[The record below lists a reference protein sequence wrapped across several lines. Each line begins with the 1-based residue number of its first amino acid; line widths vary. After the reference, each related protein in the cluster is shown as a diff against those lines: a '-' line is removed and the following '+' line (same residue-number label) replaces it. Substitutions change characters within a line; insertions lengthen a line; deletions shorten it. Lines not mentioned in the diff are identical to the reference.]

1 MIAIVYSGSKTA
13 FWKIAKEGKTL
24 AECTMPGINPCLN
37 DEKSILNSLNK
48 KSALVNH
55 AERIKKIY
63 VFAAGASSEDR
74 KNELARILNLFFKHS
89 KISVKDD
96 LYGAALAACFNN
108 SGIVGLLGSG
118 AHCAFFDG
126 KNAEKN
132 NFGLGFI
139 LGDEGSANYL
149 GKKLLIDFLK
159 DKLPE
164 DLLEDFNKRYN
175 LDAPQI
181 FERIYKKALPQEFL
195 SSFFDFFIA
204 HKNHSHIQKIVD
216 ESFESYFKTYLIPT
230 TTLHPNEKIHFVG
243 NVAGQFGKNLQS
255 AAERHGL
262 EITTITKE
270 PIYNLLNYYSN

>member
-1 MIAIVYSGSKTA
+1 MIAVVYSGSKTA
-13 FWKIAKEGKTL
+13 YWKIAKEGKTI
-24 AECTMPGINPCLN
+24 AECSMTGINPCLN
-37 DEKSILNSLNK
+37 DEKSILSALNK
-48 KSALVNH
+48 KSILVNN

-74 KNELARILNLFFKHS
+74 REELANILGLFFKHS
-89 KISVKDD
+89 KIAVKDD

-118 AHCAFFDG
+118 AHCAYFDG

-149 GKKLLIDFLK
+149 GKKLLIDYLK
-159 DKLPE
+159 EQLPS
-164 DLLEDFNKRYN
+164 DLLEDFNLKYN
-175 LDAPQI
+175 LDKPQI
-181 FERIYKKALPQEFL
+181 FEKIYRKSLPQQFL
-195 SSFFDFFIA
+195 SSFFDFFVI
-204 HKNHSHIQKIVD
+204 HKDHYHIQKIVND
-216 ESFESYFKTYLIPT
+216 SFESYFKTYLIPT
-230 TTLHPNEKIHFVG
+230 TNLHPDEKIHFVG
-243 NVAGQFGKNLQS
+243 NVAGQFRTNLQLT
-255 AAERHGL
+255 AERHGL